1 MNLKFPIIKGLI
13 FVIAL
18 SVNLISPKLF
28 FPQDVHEFDF
38 NSDWSWDELTEY
50 VVLIDPSLL
59 KSVDELKK
67 LLTVYDMRLILRE
80 LSRLNSLYDLKELS
94 IIAQSDP
101 ENDSEKK
108 HYWDTVFS
116 SSLKNIPGEV
126 NISNLLESVTLLT
139 KIRKLNLLNDKF
151 DFKERTYLY
160 QPIKPLSNK
169 INLKFDYSSAESLLD
184 YFDNSEGISNV
195 LESRVYSDLLNEK
208 LRTGFSHERF
218 KDLLKESAYD
228 ITLNNIYKWVY
239 PQCYKDLGGVY
250 IYKNKFINILNTV
263 KNYESNIR
271 SDVDKNISKYLDD
284 SIKINADVLFMFGDF
299 YNEIDLTGNNF
310 ILPLENFS
318 DNYEYFVRYI
328 IHNTVKIATREIQI
342 PVFEYAPEYK
352 DRFFVMLIMKIM
364 DNGIANYIGAV
375 GTETRP
381 WNLLE
386 KDFSLFNRTFAG
398 MQHSE
403 SKWVIDSLIKK
414 GFSGNAPFYTM
425 STQMAYII
433 ETTLGRSSLIESI
446 SLGPVSFFSK
456 YIKAYKE
463 YPDEIRKVFRFSNSL
478 EKKINDLTLMFPD
491 EEIKNARRMRNSPE
505 GNAEKLAEIKKF
517 MNSGAVTSLKY
528 FLCAQ
533 ILLESGMF
541 EDSRNYFIEGINLK
555 GDKSGIC
562 GSIGKSFENEGAE
575 NIAMDFY
582 NLNIEYS
589 PDQAEA
595 FEKRGDLF
603 YKTGS
608 TEKALEDYITALKLN
623 PGNSKLQ
630 GYIKTLE
637 DRGN

>member
-1 MNLKFPIIKGLI
+1 MDLKFPNIKGLI
-13 FVIAL
+13 FVFAL
-18 SVNLISPKLF
+18 SVNIISPNLF
-28 FPQDVHEFDF
+28 FSQDIREFDY
-38 NSDWSWDELTEY
+38 NSDWTWDELTEY

-59 KSVDELKK
+59 KSVDEMKK
-67 LLTVYDMRLILRE
+67 LMTIHDMRLILRE
-80 LSRLNSLYDLKELS
+80 LSGLNSLNELIDLS
-94 IIAQSDP
+94 IVARSDP
-101 ENDSEKK
+101 EIDTEKK
-108 HYWDTVFS
+108 LYWEKIFS
-116 SSLKNIPGEV
+116 RSFKYIPGEM
-126 NISNLLESVTLLT
+126 NISNLLESVTVLA
-139 KIRKLNLLNDKF
+139 KIRKDNLLNDKF

-169 INLKFDYSSAESLLD
+169 INLNFNYSSAESLLD
-184 YFDNSEGISNV
+184 YFDNRESIDN
-195 LESRVYSDLLNEK
+195 LFESRAYSDLLNEK
-208 LRTGFSHERF
+208 LHSGFSRDRF
-218 KDLLKESAYD
+218 ENLLKESAYD
-228 ITLNNIYKWVY
+228 ITLNNIYKWVN

-250 IYKNKFINILNTV
+250 IYKDRFGNILNTV
-263 KNYESNIR
+263 RNSESNIR

-284 SIKINADVLFMFGDF
+284 GIKINADVLFMFGDF

-318 DNYEYFVRYI
+318 DNYEYLVRYI

-342 PVFEYAPEYK
+342 PIFEYVPEYK

-398 MQHSE
+398 LQSSE
-403 SKWVIDSLIKK
+403 SKPVVDSLINK

-478 EKKINDLTLMFPD
+478 EKKINELSLMFPD
-491 EEIKNARRMRNSPE
+491 EEIKNALRIRNSPD
-505 GNAEKLAEIKKF
+505 GDAEKLSGIKKF
-517 MNSGAVTSLKY
+517 MNTGASTSLKF

-533 ILLESGMF
+533 LLLESGMF
-541 EDSRNYFIEGINLK
+541 EDSRNYFMEGINLRK
-555 GDKSGIC
+555 DRSGIC
-562 GSIGKSFENEGAE
+562 GSIGTSFENKGVD

-582 NLNIEYS
+582 NLNIENS
-589 PDQAEA
+589 PNQAEA
-595 FEKRGDLF
+595 FEKRGNLY
-603 YKTGS
+603 YKTGN
-608 TEKALEDYITALKLN
+608 TEKALGDYLTALKLN

-630 GYIKTLE
+630 AYIKTLE
-637 DRGN
+637 DRGK